1 MGGNRRAF
9 RGPGV
14 AAVPGISDSERV
26 VISEGSL
33 RARKDSNVRPLASE
47 SQVEV
52 AKGAKHCQGSFRST
66 AKKGKDTVADRGWP
80 KWWPQIWRALTLSD
94 DELSELFTLA
104 THAKRWDL
112 TRALSAQLVDEA
124 PAAAEAE
131 TGIIDVAQFRRR
143 KGDAE

>member
-1 MGGNRRAF
+1 VRNIVRARFGRLPRRAKT
-9 RGPGV
+9 P
-14 AAVPGISDSERV
+14 
-26 VISEGSL
+26 SL
-33 RARKDSNVRPLASE
+33 IEAGL
-47 SQVEV
+47 
-52 AKGAKHCQGSFRST
+52 
-66 AKKGKDTVADRGWP
+66 

-94 DELSELFTLA
+94 DELSELFALA

-112 TRALSAQLVDEA
+112 TRALSAQLEALAVDEA